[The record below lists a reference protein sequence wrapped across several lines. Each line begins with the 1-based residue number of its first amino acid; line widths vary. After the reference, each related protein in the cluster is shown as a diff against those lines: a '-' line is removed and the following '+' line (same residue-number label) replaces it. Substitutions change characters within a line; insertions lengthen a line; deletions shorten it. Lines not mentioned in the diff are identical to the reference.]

1 MKDYNPKAK
10 SKYIM
15 YLDENNLY
23 GWAMSEYLPVVGF
36 RQLSDTE
43 TKKC

>member
-15 YLDENNLY
+15 YLDAKNLY
-23 GWAMSEYLPVVGF
+23 AWALSECLPVVGF
-36 RQLSDTE
+36 RWLSDTE